1 VTRAAAILA
10 LLLCGCQPFVQQ
22 REFERAID
30 STRATLNDKDEKL
43 DKRLDDL
50 EGFRGQFDAQLT
62 VIKGMCGLAG
72 FAITTALVVLGLR
85 RNGTKGT

>member
-1 VTRAAAILA
+1 MTRLAAVVIVFACIGCNLA
-10 LLLCGCQPFVQQ
+10 DR

-30 STRATLNDKDEKL
+30 STRKTDEDRGKEFDGRL
-43 DKRLDDL
+43 DKV
-50 EGFRGQFDAQLT
+50 EGFVNSFDAQLT

-85 RNGTKGT
+85 RNGKGA